1 MYNQYSLLLYNQW
14 NGEVLILKV
23 GVMLIGALGCTAST
37 LIYGYYSNKNNKETL
52 KKGSMWCSVSGDF
65 LPETYDLVFGG
76 WDIQQ
81 TSLTDVVKKYGI
93 VKYSGDIQID
103 LFSPVVGSLDY
114 AHRVENHSVTHDNLT
129 EAIEKVKSDI
139 SSFKS
144 KNKLDKVIVI
154 NFSSPMYCGEKDL
167 CGWDSTTAYS
177 QAAVSLSADWVEFTP
192 SNSIT
197 DDLIEL
203 AEKSH
208 SRIAGRDGS
217 TGQTILKLL
226 FRDFLTNK
234 GFSIDGWYS
243 TNIIGNHD
251 GKVLSHPDYNAEKLL
266 DKKSVLDNVVSEND
280 NHIVEISYYKPSG
293 DNKESWD
300 CINFSGWLD
309 SEMSLR
315 LNWHGRDSLLASA
328 LALDIITGLIKCEK
342 INYPYGVVNDLSI
355 CFKNPV
361 NRKSDSYF
369 GQYID
374 FKNFVLYH

>member
-1 MYNQYSLLLYNQW
+1 M
-14 NGEVLILKV
+14 
-23 GVMLIGALGCTAST
+23 
-37 LIYGYYSNKNNKETL
+37 
-52 KKGSMWCSVSGDF
+52 
-65 LPETYDLVFGG
+65 
-76 WDIQQ
+76 
-81 TSLTDVVKKYGI
+81 
-93 VKYSGDIQID
+93 
-103 LFSPVVGSLDY
+103 
-114 AHRVENHSVTHDNLT
+114 
-129 EAIEKVKSDI
+129 
-139 SSFKS
+139 
-144 KNKLDKVIVI
+144 
-154 NFSSPMYCGEKDL
+154 
-167 CGWDSTTAYS
+167 
-177 QAAVSLSADWVEFTP
+177 
-192 SNSIT
+192 
-197 DDLIEL
+197 
-203 AEKSH
+203 
-208 SRIAGRDGS
+208 
-217 TGQTILKLL
+217 
-226 FRDFLTNK
+226 
-234 GFSIDGWYS
+234 
-243 TNIIGNHD
+243 
-251 GKVLSHPDYNAEKLL
+251 